1 MNQSENQKKLPNFL
15 YEKKLWKQGYK
26 LVAGV
31 DEVGRGCFAGPVI
44 AGCAL
49 FSKDIKI
56 PEGVVINDSKKLR
69 PSQRKK
75 ASGWIRKNAI
85 TYGIGEVSAGVI
97 NKIGMTK
104 ATQMAFRRAVNNANR
119 KLEIRD
125 GKLEEEMRSGKREL
139 LIQLQNPASHV
150 THHTSSIQYL
160 LIDYFFAP
168 YVRGLPMARKKAR
181 KNRKLNDGRARQ
193 KAIVNG
199 DEKSISIAAASIVA
213 KVYRDKHMVSLSKK
227 PRYKKYGW
235 EKNRG
240 YGTRQ
245 HQEAIKKHGIT
256 RYHRKAFV
264 ETFLNKSKTQ
274 ITKSRRS

>member
-1 MNQSENQKKLPNFL
+1 MKAPNFR
-15 YEKKLWKQGYK
+15 YEKKLWKKGYK

-31 DEVGRGCFAGPVI
+31 DEVGRGCFAGPVV
-44 AGCAL
+44 AGCVV
-49 FSKDIKI
+49 FSWGIRIPGDI
-56 PEGVVINDSKKLR
+56 VVDDSKKLR
-69 PSQRKK
+69 PRQRKIVND
-75 ASGWIRKNAI
+75 WIRENAV
-85 TYGIGEVSAGVI
+85 TYGTGEVSAGVI

-104 ATQMAFRRAVNNANR
+104 ATQMAFRRAVANASNR
-119 KLEIRD
+119 L
-125 GKLEEEMRSGKREL
+125 GKR
-139 LIQLQNPASHV
+139 V
-150 THHTSSIQYL
+150 DYL

-168 YVRGLPMARKKAR
+168 YVRGLPMARKEAR

-213 KVYRDKHMVSLSKK
+213 KVYRDKYMASLGKK

-245 HQEAIKKHGIT
+245 HQEAIKKYGVT

-264 ETFLNKSKTQ
+264 ETFLNKSKAQ